1 MIKGQAK
8 TEAVYRAILLD
19 SSSSL
24 KEFSMDRKKYYNKYY
39 LGKNVEDKDSQAAI
53 MGRIVETLLMEPD
66 EFDKRFYMSVICEI
80 TIQTPAES
88 LDGYFNIQT
97 FLFSYIG
104 DVKDRYSIFF
114 ILHDDFISRAGD
126 SPVSY
131 QRSMRLSIHNDSK
144 QG

>member
-53 MGRIVETLLMEPD
+53 MGRLVETILMESD
-66 EFDKRFYMSVICEI
+66 EFDKRFYMSTCV
-80 TIQTPAES
+80 S
-88 LDGYFNIQT
+88 
-97 FLFSYIG
+97 
-104 DVKDRYSIFF
+104 
-114 ILHDDFISRAGD
+114 
-126 SPVSY
+126 SPTGL
-131 QRSMRLSIHNDSK
+131 MLSFVE
-144 QG
+144 